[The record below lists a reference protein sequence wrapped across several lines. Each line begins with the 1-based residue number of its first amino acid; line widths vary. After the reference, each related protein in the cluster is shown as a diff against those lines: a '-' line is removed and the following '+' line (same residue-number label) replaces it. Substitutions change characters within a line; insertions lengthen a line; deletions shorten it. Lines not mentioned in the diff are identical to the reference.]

1 MINLNNVLYWVI
13 SGLTLLLILLLILL
27 LVISKLRSKNL
38 ELQKALTEIQ
48 RLNKAKDYFLSII
61 AHDLRRPLSTLH
73 EMAELADYYI
83 KTHRYDSLQQ
93 VSLYIDQSGNRIRN
107 MLDNMVQWALS
118 YEGRYEPES
127 LVIKSKIDV
136 VLALY
141 DQEIAKKQI
150 DIYYQVSPLLTG
162 FVDSNGFELVVRNL
176 VDNALKHLPSK
187 GRLRIEAKEIS
198 LSTIQLQIADN
209 GRGIAPEKVKE
220 LQYVLAKADEL
231 VPGQVGRT
239 LGMLITGRF
248 VKINKGTILIES
260 ELQKGTTLTITFPRS
275 LES

>member
-1 MINLNNVLYWVI
+1 M
-13 SGLTLLLILLLILL
+13 LLLILL

-61 AHDLRRPLSTLH
+61 AHDLRRPLSTLY

-83 KTHRYDSLQQ
+83 KTHRYDSLRQ
-93 VSLYIDQSGNRIRN
+93 VSVYIDQSGNKIRN
-107 MLDNMVQWALS
+107 MLDNMVHWALS

-127 LVIKSKIDV
+127 LILKSKIDV

-141 DQEIAKKQI
+141 DQEITKKQI
-150 DIYYQVSPLLTG
+150 HVDYQVPPLLTG
-162 FVDSNGFELVVRNL
+162 LVDSNGFELVVRNL
-176 VDNALKHLPSK
+176 IDNALKHLPPK
-187 GRLRIEAKEIS
+187 GSLRIEAKEIS
-198 LSTIQLQIADN
+198 LSTVQLQIADN
-209 GRGIAPEKVKE
+209 GRGIAREKVKE

-275 LES
+275 IES